1 LGNVLK
7 LRSYTALVSP
17 TTPTILGSSR
27 FDPAQCARG
36 GRPLASLHQSMEDSM
51 TLDIIMAVI
60 AVTVM
65 FTTIAIVLGWEEYK
79 TRHR

>member
-1 LGNVLK
+1 
-7 LRSYTALVSP
+7 
-17 TTPTILGSSR
+17 
-27 FDPAQCARG
+27 
-36 GRPLASLHQSMEDSM
+36 M